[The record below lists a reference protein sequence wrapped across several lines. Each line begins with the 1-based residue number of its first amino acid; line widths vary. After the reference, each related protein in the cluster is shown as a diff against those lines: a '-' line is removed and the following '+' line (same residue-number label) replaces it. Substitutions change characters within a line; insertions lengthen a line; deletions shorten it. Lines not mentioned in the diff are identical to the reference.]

1 MFIIT
6 TIFLFLLYKTN
17 QTVYHFLAIIFLMS
31 DSTKMHLLNWK
42 KCFNIIEGIAQGL
55 VYLHKYS
62 RLRVIHRD
70 LKTSNILLDEEMNP
84 KISDFGMAKTFG
96 IKETEGNTK

>member
-1 MFIIT
+1 MKSINT
-6 TIFLFLLYKTN
+6 
-17 QTVYHFLAIIFLMS
+17 YHLLAIIFSSVS
-31 DSTKMHLLNWK
+31 DSTKKSLLNWK

-96 IKETEGNTK
+96 IKETEGNTN